1 MSWYNSVGLC
11 PEHVLFSKVRYV
23 RNLAKMPF
31 CQLLETQKHEDIC
44 EKIGAVLTSN
54 GFKSESIPHGRRNAA
69 YALAEKQ
76 LVDREFADS
85 TIPRYL
91 YVNEPCSLTVALGG
105 KDLISIQA
113 ILAGEAIGEAK
124 NIAAGAEELLDRHF
138 DFAFSESV
146 GYLACEPHKCG
157 SGIELSTALYLPSLS
172 SDNYYAV
179 LCHSV
184 SRVGMTLLPMMSNA
198 ENSGDVYILSYI
210 PPYLCDEESAVRHF
224 NLTMKKIVEDERSRE
239 RMIFPEVSKIIID
252 AAHRALGILSYAR
265 LLSQGELL
273 TLLSRIRLS
282 HALGYGSQELEPLPD
297 VTALNFML
305 AEGLDSS
312 VISGGGRCSSL
323 EECDELRADFAR
335 KYISLK
341 ITEKQEV

>member
-23 RNLAKMPF
+23 RNLAKMQF
-31 CQLLETQKHEDIC
+31 CQLSEPQKHEDIC
-44 EKIGAVLTSN
+44 QKIGAVLTSN
-54 GFKSESIPHGRRNAA
+54 GFKSESIPHGRCNAA

-76 LVDREFADS
+76 LVDCDFAES
-85 TIPRYL
+85 TMPRYL

-146 GYLACEPHKCG
+146 GYLTCQPHKCG
-157 SGIELSTALYLPSLS
+157 SGIELSAALYLPSLS
-172 SDNYYAV
+172 YDNYHAV
-179 LCHSV
+179 ISDSV
-184 SRVGMTLLPMMSNA
+184 SRVGMTLLPMMSDT

-210 PPYLCDEESAVRHF
+210 PDYLCDEESAVRHF
-224 NLTMKKIVEDERSRE
+224 HLTMRKIIDDERSRE

-252 AAHRALGILSYAR
+252 AAYRALGILSHAK

-273 TLLSRIRLS
+273 SLLSRIRLTY
-282 HALGYGSQELEPLPD
+282 ALGYRSQEPYPLPD

-312 VISGGGRCSSL
+312 VISVGGRCSCR